1 MSRNTNQTS
10 VIVCLA
16 GLVTLHCAF
25 ALPQSFGQSPPTIS
39 QPTKQ
44 PQPSS
49 PANAVDNNTL
59 ALPVIAEPQRVR
71 VGDARLMTVNLFGQ
85 ERDTFDQVREAQQAA
100 ASTVPPAPGTPRPEV
115 AAAPA
120 PAVADINL
128 LRQTGIVLANPI
140 TGRLIVE
147 RVLPNSAAFAAGV
160 RPGDIIS
167 RIDRTPLAVSN
178 PLRPAVVSAGG
189 TIGLDIE
196 RHGQTGRLVLNMTE
210 PVVTGPVATVA
221 QRTAVPVIQTMP
233 APVLQT
239 APAPVVQT
247 TAAPIVQTVPAPVVQ
262 TRVPPAVAPV
272 LRSAVAPITTPSGRV
287 IESIPVPANA
297 PAPLDHATIAG
308 TKVLAPGSGSTT
320 GPGVSGIGDKPQGP
334 GTPGLG
340 SAPSEGGGSAA
351 MRTGRNAPVKPGQG
365 YGTGR
370 LY

>member
-1 MSRNTNQTS
+1 
-10 VIVCLA
+10 
-16 GLVTLHCAF
+16 
-25 ALPQSFGQSPPTIS
+25 
-39 QPTKQ
+39 
-44 PQPSS
+44 
-49 PANAVDNNTL
+49 
-59 ALPVIAEPQRVR
+59 
-71 VGDARLMTVNLFGQ
+71 MTVNLFGQ

-100 ASTVPPAPGTPRPEV
+100 ASTVPATPGTPRPEV
-115 AAAPA
+115 AVAPA
-120 PAVADINL
+120 PGVADINL

-160 RPGDIIS
+160 RPADIIS

-221 QRTAVPVIQTMP
+221 QRTAAPIIQATP
-233 APVLQT
+233 APIVPT
-239 APAPVVQT
+239 APAPV
-247 TAAPIVQTVPAPVVQ
+247 I
-262 TRVPPAVAPV
+262 RSVPPAAPAVVAPV

-297 PAPLDHATIAG
+297 PAPLDHATTAG